1 MRGLTARVSLG
12 GVFLAVSLMAL
23 AAVLGYHHGHNNGPD
38 VADGPVVDSLER
50 QGDAVA
56 AAFRAAHPDDPAAD
70 LVRWALASTDA
81 AGYPALTVVVE
92 DVEDEDDI
100 DAASLCAS
108 VAAFLAA
115 EYGVALGEGHTEL
128 LVTAGGS
135 VLRRFDT
142 TP

>member
-23 AAVLGYHHGHNNGPD
+23 AAVLGYQHGRGNGPD

-56 AAFRAAHPDDPAAD
+56 EVFRAANPDDPTAD
-70 LVRWALASTDA
+70 LVRWILASTDD
-81 AGYPALTVVVE
+81 AGYAAVTVVVE
-92 DVEDEDDI
+92 DMAEEDDL
-100 DAASLCAS
+100 DAAALCAS

-115 EYGVALGEGHTEL
+115 EYGVAFGEGHTEL

-135 VLRRFDT
+135 VLRRFDS